1 LVPPRDVDAI
11 VEAIRMLDGDAARR
25 EAMVREAWEWAAAD
39 TMDVQVPRV
48 VKFIKDRI
56 GVVVDC

>member
-1 LVPPRDVDAI
+1 LVPPNDVDAI
-11 VEAIRMLDGDAARR
+11 VEAIRRLDRDAPRR
-25 EAMVREAWEWAAAD
+25 EAMMREAWEWAAAD

>member
-1 LVPPRDVDAI
+1 
-11 VEAIRMLDGDAARR
+11 MLDGDAARR